1 MLKKAGIIV
10 AASAAGILAFTPL
23 AFAGSKDHDSHESHG
38 KDDKSHSVVKK
49 EDNDVNKDNLSNDCQ
64 FGNEG
69 GSPTAGAFGGSSLLG
84 AVTAVASLATD
95 VTSQLNT
102 LNCNNI
108 NVSDLVDSDSNN
120 SDSSSEQTWIKESFN
135 DNGDN

>member
-1 MLKKAGIIV
+1 VLKKAGIIV
-10 AASAAGILAFTPL
+10 AVAAAGALAFTPL
-23 AFAGSKDHDSHESHG
+23 AFAGSKDHDSHEHHG

-64 FGNEG
+64 FGNQG
-69 GSPTAGAFGGSSLLG
+69 GSPRAGAFGGSSFLGVLG
-84 AVTAVASLATD
+84 AVTSVAAGA
-95 VTSQLNT
+95 TSQLNT

-120 SDSSSEQTWIKESFN
+120 SDTSSEQTWIKESFN

>member
-23 AFAGSKDHDSHESHG
+23 AFAGSKDHDSDHG
-38 KDDKSHSVVKK
+38 KSDKSHHHSKVVKK

-64 FGNEG
+64 FGNAG
-69 GSPTAGAFGGSSLLG
+69 GSPIANAVGGDSLLG
-84 AVTAVASLATD
+84 AVGVVSSLATD
-95 VTSQLNT
+95 ATTQLNT

-120 SDSSSEQTWIKESFN
+120 RDSATTETTIDDSGNTES
-135 DNGDN
+135 